1 MSLRMRPKHQWVHP
15 TYSQVSHHPGGRR
28 VRANTDKLII
38 AVAVA
43 ISSCHRIPAKLKLHR
58 AQLCGEA
65 NLHCST
71 KFRSISERRH
81 PAHPSAPTE
90 LWTGVECRCFHVDR
104 FSGSLTGGEEEWDFL
119 NADSDKLTFVVAAAL
134 ENVWIR
140 DHFWKI
146 WCITRCHHCRFW
158 RWKLTTCSDPS
169 VQADWL
175 WH

>member
-1 MSLRMRPKHQWVHP
+1 MHP

-28 VRANTDKLII
+28 LGASEHRQVLII
-38 AVAVA
+38 AIAVA
-43 ISSCHRIPAKLKLHR
+43 IGSCHRIPAKLKLHR

-65 NLHCST
+65 NLHRST

-90 LWTGVECRCFHVDR
+90 LWTSKCVDR

-134 ENVWIR
+134 ENLER

-146 WCITRCHHCRFW
+146 WTSLGVITAG
-158 RWKLTTCSDPS
+158 SGGGS
-169 VQADWL
+169 
-175 WH
+175 

>member
-1 MSLRMRPKHQWVHP
+1 MWPLAPRQCSKAKRSFGCHMMSHDVTQDASKASMSAPNLLSSFASSWGKAGASEHR
-15 TYSQVSHHPGGRR
+15 QV
-28 VRANTDKLII
+28 LII

-90 LWTGVECRCFHVDR
+90 WTAVECL
-104 FSGSLTGGEEEWDFL
+104 FSGSLTVSPEAKKSGI
-119 NADSDKLTFVVAAAL
+119 S
-134 ENVWIR
+134 
-140 DHFWKI
+140 
-146 WCITRCHHCRFW
+146 
-158 RWKLTTCSDPS
+158 
-169 VQADWL
+169 
-175 WH
+175 